1 VRAEGVGAKSVHSLE
16 VFTRN
21 TFGEP
26 VASIILHGLGEEGGG
41 LLCPPFEHTGSARRL
56 ARTTLSVEGHPPG
69 NWGYKPLILAAIFK
83 LLLERPEL
91 NDVLDFKFKEVLDE
105 LLWPDNP
112 ACRREVEDALDF
124 YSGCSYVRRSVYA
137 DGQGIQFSCYLI
149 IWRESWGESRPQS
162 DLCLDGGSSVRIE
175 SGLIKALR
183 KGVVAFA
190 GIPFGRLAEARAD
203 GLPETPVGAHV
214 HGAQQPRGKTGK
226 DEELAALTFPP
237 PEVRPT
243 VLTRVTPVAR
253 RRADSRP
260 KIYSRPVGQIDISID
275 TGAVAR
281 IVLRAL
287 TNTASRHPTSSPYVD
302 RKFDGVAEYV
312 FREVDRQIRRIAH
325 ILVRRARRRVF
336 EDALRYSHGVMHTM
350 EVKSPGE
357 RGRKPTW
364 HSPGQLEEALSR
376 AVRAIEFDG
385 WRPGE
390 QRVVINRRWNV
401 NKVQTATLKL
411 VAAYWSEEEGMSIA
425 QIDSGQMR
433 KWLTSL
439 GLPRFSVLRSRI
451 RKRVQADRVNEPFF
465 ELCRG
470 RWWLLALFH
479 SSMISDEEAS
489 N

>member
-1 VRAEGVGAKSVHSLE
+1 MGGKPVHPLE

-26 VASIILHGLGEEGGG
+26 VASIILHGLGHEGGG
-41 LLCPPFEHTGSARRL
+41 LLCPPFEHTGMGGMVV
-56 ARTTLSVEGHPPG
+56 RTTLSVEGHPPG

-83 LLLERPEL
+83 LLLQRTEL

-124 YSGCSYVRRSVYA
+124 YSGCSYVRRNVYA
-137 DGQGIQFSCYLI
+137 DGRVTQFSCYLI
-149 IWRESWGESRPQS
+149 IWREPWGESRPQS
-162 DLCLDGGSSVRIE
+162 DLCLGGGASVRIE

-190 GIPFGRLAEARAD
+190 GIPFGRLAVAPAK
-203 GLPETPVGAHV
+203 GLPETTVSARV
-214 HGAQQPRGKTGK
+214 HDPQQSRGKIGK
-226 DEELAALTFPP
+226 DEEFAALAFCPL
-237 PEVRPT
+237 EARPT
-243 VLTRVTPVAR
+243 VLIRVTPVAR
-253 RRADSRP
+253 RRADFRP
-260 KIYSRPVGQIDISID
+260 KIYSRPVGRIDISID

-281 IVLRAL
+281 TVLRAL
-287 TNTASRHPTSSPYVD
+287 TNTASRHPASPPYID
-302 RKFDGVAEYV
+302 YNLDGVAEYV
-312 FREVDRQIRRIAH
+312 FREVDRQVKLIAH

-336 EDALRYSHGVMHTM
+336 EDALQYSHGVMHTM

-357 RGRKPTW
+357 RGPKPTW
-364 HSPGQLEEALSR
+364 HSPAQLVEALTR

-390 QRVVINRRWNV
+390 QRVVINRRWDV

-439 GLPRFSVLRSRI
+439 GLPSFSALRSKI
-451 RKRVQADRVNEPFF
+451 RKRVQADGVNEPFF
-465 ELCRG
+465 ALCEG
-470 RWWLLALFH
+470 RWWLLALFQ

-489 N
+489 NISD